1 MPMKTKNLAFIAVS
15 IIITA
20 CSSEFNEPITLLKQP
35 TNSNH
40 QKNIAAYETF
50 VQKCYDTRTNVEH
63 YPDFYGGAYLSNT
76 GDFTVRLTKISSEN
90 KAIIKELIG
99 LDDLV
104 FEQCSYSYNQLLSV
118 KSIIDN
124 YMTAHSGTIYLDNIQ
139 SVYVDVFENKVIVCL
154 KQCTHSSIIDFESS
168 VVKSELIKFVT
179 PSFFDTDTKVTAYDS
194 NNINSDTL
202 SKTRVLTLSTGDC
215 LCDNH
220 INSDSL
226 TYTSVAYR
234 AMLQSGTTGFVTS
247 GLTSSPGNTVYRYN
261 LGIKDAAGITTL
273 SMTQGNINAAFCQS
287 IGTTS
292 IDNSLIY
299 NNAFF
304 TYSTTTPP
312 QPNAFMPGATTIF
325 YGAKTLEV
333 NNGRPTTSAITGAN
347 CTITG
352 YGNVVYTGLAMSR
365 YSTQESADCGGLVA
379 STESSRI
386 LRVYGVHLIRIGVSS
401 YFVPA
406 YSINQT
412 FGLTIY

>member
-20 CSSEFNEPITLLKQP
+20 CSNEFSESVTRLKP
-35 TNSNH
+35 LTDSNL

-50 VQKCYDTRTNVEH
+50 VQQCYDTRTNVEH
-63 YPDFYGGAYLSNT
+63 YPDFYGGAYLSST
-76 GDFTVRLTKISSEN
+76 GDFTVKLTDISVDNEV
-90 KAIIKELIG
+90 AVKELIG
-99 LDDLV
+99 LDDLI
-104 FEQCSYSYNQLLSV
+104 FEKCSYSYNQLLSV

-124 YMTAHSGTIYLDNIQ
+124 YMTTHSGTTHLDNIQ
-139 SVYVDVFENKVIVCL
+139 SVYVDVFENKVVVCL
-154 KQCTHSSIIDFESS
+154 KQCTNSSIIDFESRI
-168 VVKSELIKFVT
+168 VKSALIKFVDV
-179 PSFFDTDTKVTAYDS
+179 SFFESDSRITHDS
-194 NNINSDTL
+194 NNTNDNTS

-220 INSDSL
+220 TNADSL

-234 AMLQSGTTGFVTS
+234 AMHLSGTTGFVTS
-247 GLTSSPGNTVYRYN
+247 GLTSSPGNNVYRYN
-261 LGIKDAAGITTL
+261 LGVKDIVGITTL
-273 SMTQGNINAAFCQS
+273 SMTQGNISAAFCQS
-287 IGTTS
+287 IGATS
-292 IDNSLIY
+292 IDNSLLY

-333 NNGRPTTSAITGAN
+333 NNGRPTTSTITGAN
-347 CTITG
+347 CTVTG
-352 YGNVVYTGLAMSR
+352 YGNIVYTGLAMSR

-386 LRVYGVHLIRIGVSS
+386 LRVYGIHLIRVGANS